1 MLEYSS
7 PGAFL
12 PTRLGRDTTSYLFA
26 LQDVVAA
33 LLDLAPD
40 DAVVARAR
48 RAVVR
53 VPSFAV
59 LKYGTTTHNRT
70 YIQIAILLISN
81 HLPWYTGTAAV
92 CVPVCNIKCTFSYEY
107 MNSCSALI
115 PCRSHA

>member
-53 VPSFAV
+53 IPRRAV
-59 LKYGTTTHNRT
+59 LYMYVRT
-70 YIQIAILLISN
+70 YR
-81 HLPWYTGTAAV
+81 LPSHKLVIMYTDYTFTAV
-92 CVPVCNIKCTFSYEY
+92 CECNMKCMFSYEY
-107 MNSCSALI
+107 IDSYSALV
-115 PCRSHA
+115 PYRSRA